1 MNNNRIIITG
11 GAGFLGTHL
20 IIKLIEKGFK
30 NITVV
35 DTFKPNI
42 EEAINNIQYV
52 TADFGDEKIMR
63 SLLKKKDSL
72 FHLAAIMG
80 VENCQNNPELVEK
93 VNLVN
98 TKKLIDWSIEAGI
111 KRVIFT
117 SSSEVYGSSIDIPYN
132 EESKPEPVSSYG
144 KAKATIESYLLAVSK
159 KEKITVG
166 IVRPF
171 NVYGPKQRKNFVV
184 PIFIQAAIH
193 NNPIHIYGDGKQTR
207 SFTYVEDAVE
217 GIIKMYLYT
226 KSPYEIVNIGC
237 NREYTI
243 KRLAEIILNL
253 LPSSLSNIEFVNY
266 GESGIRKEDLE
277 IRRRVPSIE
286 KAKRLF
292 NFEAKVNLEEGL
304 QNTIKAYF

>member
-63 SLLKKKDSL
+63 SLLNQKDSL

-111 KRVIFT
+111 KRVLFT

-159 KEKITVG
+159 KENITVG

-217 GIIKMYLYT
+217 GIIKMYLYI

-243 KRLAEIILNL
+243 KRLAETILNL
-253 LPSSLSNIEFVNY
+253 LPSSLSKIEFVNY